1 MAQISNSNT
10 AGSETKSSRPFIEF
24 APLFLF
30 FGTNYF
36 AGIFWGTS
44 VLIVATVISLG
55 IIWHLDRRIPMMA
68 ALGCV
73 AVAFFGGLTLF
84 FEDEFCI
91 KIKPT
96 VISGLLA
103 LVLLL
108 GQILGKQP
116 MRAILGKQVSL
127 TSKGWN
133 YLCIVWITMFSVTA
147 IANEIAWRS
156 LSTDGWVTFKAFG
169 LTGISLLF
177 AVISVPIMT
186 KFSAENKSSS

>member
-1 MAQISNSNT
+1 MAEISNSNDVK
-10 AGSETKSSRPFIEF
+10 TKSSRPLIEF

-44 VLIVATVISLG
+44 VLIVATIFSLG

-84 FEDEFCI
+84 FEDEFFI

-103 LVLLL
+103 VILSVA
-108 GQILGKQP
+108 QIFGKQP
-116 MRAILGKQVSL
+116 MR
-127 TSKGWN
+127 
-133 YLCIVWITMFSVTA
+133 
-147 IANEIAWRS
+147 
-156 LSTDGWVTFKAFG
+156 
-169 LTGISLLF
+169 SLL
-177 AVISVPIMT
+177 
-186 KFSAENKSSS
+186 

>member
-10 AGSETKSSRPFIEF
+10 ASSETKSSRPFIEF

-84 FEDEFCI
+84 FEDEFFI

-156 LSTDGWVTFKAFG
+156 LSTDAWVTFKAFG

>member
-1 MAQISNSNT
+1 MAPISNSNT
-10 AGSETKSSRPFIEF
+10 AGTETKSSRPFIEF

-84 FEDEFCI
+84 FEDEFFI

>member
-84 FEDEFCI
+84 FEDEFFI

-103 LVLLL
+103 SVLLL

>member
-1 MAQISNSNT
+1 MAKILNSNSPNVQ
-10 AGSETKSSRPFIEF
+10 TKSSRPLIEF

-36 AGIFWGTS
+36 AGIFWGTF
-44 VLIVATVISLG
+44 VLIATTIISLG

-84 FEDEFCI
+84 FEDEFFI

-103 LVLLL
+103 LILLA
-108 GQILGKQP
+108 GQLLGKQP
-116 MRAILGKQVSL
+116 MRALLGRQVSL
-127 TSKGWN
+127 TSVGWN
-133 YLCIVWITMFSVTA
+133 YLCAVWIAMFAVTA

-156 LSTDGWVTFKAFG
+156 LSTDAWVTFKAFG
-169 LTGISLLF
+169 LTGISLVF

-186 KFSAENKSSS
+186 KFSDEDKTSS

>member
-1 MAQISNSNT
+1 MAPISNSNT
-10 AGSETKSSRPFIEF
+10 AGTETKSSRPFIEF

-84 FEDEFCI
+84 FEDEFFI

-103 LVLLL
+103 SVLLL

>member
-1 MAQISNSNT
+1 MAQNSNLNT
-10 AGSETKSSRPFIEF
+10 ADAQTKSSRPLIEF

-44 VLIVATVISLG
+44 VLIVATIISLG
-55 IIWHLDRRIPMMA
+55 IIWHLDRRIPIMA

-84 FEDEFCI
+84 FEDEFFI

-103 LVLLL
+103 MILFA
-108 GQILGKQP
+108 GQMLGKQP
-116 MRAILGKQVSL
+116 MQAILGNQVSL
-127 TSKGWN
+127 TSTGWN
-133 YLCIVWITMFSVTA
+133 YLCIIWITMFAVTA

-156 LSTDGWVTFKAFG
+156 LSTDAWVTFKAFG
-169 LTGISLLF
+169 LTGISLVF
-177 AVISVPIMT
+177 AIISVPIMT
-186 KFSAENKSSS
+186 KFSSDNKSRS

>member
-1 MAQISNSNT
+1 MVEISNSNDVK
-10 AGSETKSSRPFIEF
+10 TKSSRPLIEF

-44 VLIVATVISLG
+44 VLIVATIISLG

-84 FEDEFCI
+84 FEDEFFI

-96 VISGLLA
+96 VISGLFA
-103 LVLLL
+103 LVLLGAQL
-108 GQILGKQP
+108 LGKQP
-116 MRAILGKQVSL
+116 MRAILGNQVSL
-127 TSKGWN
+127 S
-133 YLCIVWITMFSVTA
+133 
-147 IANEIAWRS
+147 
-156 LSTDGWVTFKAFG
+156 
-169 LTGISLLF
+169 
-177 AVISVPIMT
+177 
-186 KFSAENKSSS
+186 SAEFRSHRGVLNLTTGNPEVSGGKQFHVRVSHTDPTR

>member
-1 MAQISNSNT
+1 MAEISNSNP
-10 AGSETKSSRPFIEF
+10 ADVKTKSSRPLIEF

-44 VLIVATVISLG
+44 VLIVATIISLG

-68 ALGCV
+68 ALGCA

-84 FEDEFCI
+84 FEDEFFI

-96 VISGLLA
+96 VISGLFA
-103 LVLLL
+103 LVLLGAQL
-108 GQILGKQP
+108 LGKQP
-116 MRAILGKQVSL
+116 MRAILGKQFSL
-127 TSKGWN
+127 SSAGWN
-133 YLCIVWITMFSVTA
+133 YLCIVWIAMFAVTA

-156 LSTDGWVTFKAFG
+156 LSTDAWVTFKAFG
-169 LTGISLLF
+169 LTGISLVF

-186 KFSAENKSSS
+186 KFSNEDNTRT